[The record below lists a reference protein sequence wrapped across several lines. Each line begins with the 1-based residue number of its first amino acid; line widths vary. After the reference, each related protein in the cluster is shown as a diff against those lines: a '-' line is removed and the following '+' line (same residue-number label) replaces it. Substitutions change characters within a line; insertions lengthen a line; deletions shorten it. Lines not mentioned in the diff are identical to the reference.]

1 MSDSAASGSL
11 GLPEALRALSESKG
25 TGAPDEARIDSK
37 AFRRGDP
44 KCFALVL
51 RRFGPLIKHIVAAYA
66 KDPDDRDDLYQEVCI
81 RLFAR
86 RGSYKEIGAMEGW
99 VTTLA
104 RGCCRNW
111 YEARKSRASAA
122 DRYAAQIPPTDESEA
137 LFDDPSRLLDY
148 RTFLERLEGAVDELP
163 SRQRRAYRLVHVDGH
178 SVDRAARTLGMTAAT
193 VRSNIRHARKK
204 LRELMGDEA
213 NELS

>member
-1 MSDSAASGSL
+1 M
-11 GLPEALRALSESKG
+11 
-25 TGAPDEARIDSK
+25 PDDARFDSK

-44 KCFALVL
+44 ACFAVVL
-51 RRFGPLIKHIVAAYA
+51 RRFGPLIRNVVAAYA

-81 RLFAR
+81 RLFTR
-86 RGSYKEIGAMEGW
+86 RESYREIGAMEGW

-111 YEARKSRASAA
+111 YEARKSRASVA
-122 DRYAAQIPPTDESEA
+122 DRYAAQVPPAEESNA

-148 RTFLERLEGAVDELP
+148 RTFLERLERALAELP
-163 SRQRRAYRLVHVDGH
+163 SRQRRAWRLVHVDGLG
-178 SVDRAARTLGMTAAT
+178 VDRAARTLGTTAAT

-204 LRELMGDEA
+204 LRELMREEA

>member
-11 GLPEALRALSESKG
+11 NLPEALPALSPSEGKKV
-25 TGAPDEARIDSK
+25 PDDARIDSE

-44 KCFALVL
+44 ECFALVL
-51 RRFGPLIKHIVAAYA
+51 RRFGPMIRSIVAAYT

-81 RLFAR
+81 RLLTR
-86 RGSYKEIGAMEGW
+86 RESYREMGAMEGW

-111 YEARKSRASAA
+111 HAARESRLSVTK
-122 DRYAAQIPPTDESEA
+122 RYAAQVPPTEESDA
-137 LFDDPSRLLDY
+137 LLDDPSRLLDY
-148 RTFLERLEGAVDELP
+148 RTFLERLERAVDELP
-163 SRQRRAYRLVHVDGH
+163 LRQRRAWRLVHTEGQ
-178 SVDRAARTLGMTAAT
+178 SIDRAARRLGTTAAT

-204 LRELMGDEA
+204 LRELMREEGR
-213 NELS
+213 